1 MSMGSQQYAYLADH
15 SYGRNE
21 KGELVDLKSLVGK
34 TANIGGEDYKV
45 LHYADERSG
54 YQGAIY
60 QHVGSGDIVVAHRGT
75 EFDRQ
80 TMADLVKADGLM
92 MFSRYN
98 PQADDA
104 IALSAEAV
112 KLAREIAE
120 DGGRAPR
127 ITHTGHSLGGTL
139 AQISGHYYG
148 HGGETFNAYGA
159 ASLNIRN
166 PATGEFY
173 RLPEGGNAF
182 VNHVMAADMVS
193 AASRCAL

>member
-120 DGGRAPR
+120 DGGRAPGSPTPVIPWAAPWPR
-127 ITHTGHSLGGTL
+127 SAGITT
-139 AQISGHYYG
+139 A
-148 HGGETFNAYGA
+148 
-159 ASLNIRN
+159 
-166 PATGEFY
+166 
-173 RLPEGGNAF
+173 
-182 VNHVMAADMVS
+182 MAARPSMPTVPP
-193 AASRCAL
+193 A